1 MVFYISISIIVL
13 FVLWGIISSNSLLRT
28 ATALLNLTVD
38 RFGWFYLLSALT
50 ILLFALYLVFSKY
63 GNIRLGKDDDRPEY
77 SYISW
82 FAMLFSAGMGIGLVF
97 YGVAEPVQHYMNP
110 PMGIEA
116 GTVAAA
122 NASLQYAF
130 FHWGFHPWAIYGMVG
145 LVLGYF
151 MFRKGSNSLISST
164 FYPLL
169 KDKVNGPIG
178 KIIDILSIIATA
190 FGVATSLGFGAL
202 QINGGLHEVFGI
214 ENKLA
219 VQIIIIVIVTIL
231 YLISATTGLDKGIKI
246 LSNLNI
252 GVAIGLML
260 FILITGPTSFI
271 FDSFITTL
279 GGYFQNIVGMS
290 LNLAPFGDSSWIEDW
305 TIFYWAWWIAWCPFV
320 GIFIARISKGRTIK
334 EFLLGVLLV
343 PSAFSFLWFSVF
355 GGTALNL
362 EIFHGAGIVD
372 AVQEDVTSALFTTL
386 KQLPLG
392 TIAAVLAITLIT
404 TFFITSADSATY
416 VLGML
421 SSKGS
426 LNPKT
431 GIKLVWGLLQSSIA
445 IILLISGGLEGL
457 ETMLVITALPFAII
471 LLGVCFSFMKALK
484 EEKAI

>member
-122 NASLQYAF
+122 NASLRYTF

-219 VQIIIIVIVTIL
+219 VQITIIVIVTIL
-231 YLISATTGLDKGIKI
+231 YLIFS
-246 LSNLNI
+246 SPFNP
-252 GVAIGLML
+252 
-260 FILITGPTSFI
+260 FR
-271 FDSFITTL
+271 
-279 GGYFQNIVGMS
+279 IVKY
-290 LNLAPFGDSSWIEDW
+290 L
-305 TIFYWAWWIAWCPFV
+305 
-320 GIFIARISKGRTIK
+320 
-334 EFLLGVLLV
+334 
-343 PSAFSFLWFSVF
+343 
-355 GGTALNL
+355 
-362 EIFHGAGIVD
+362 HIVW
-372 AVQEDVTSALFTTL
+372 S
-386 KQLPLG
+386 
-392 TIAAVLAITLIT
+392 
-404 TFFITSADSATY
+404 
-416 VLGML
+416 
-421 SSKGS
+421 
-426 LNPKT
+426 
-431 GIKLVWGLLQSSIA
+431 
-445 IILLISGGLEGL
+445 
-457 ETMLVITALPFAII
+457 
-471 LLGVCFSFMKALK
+471 
-484 EEKAI
+484 